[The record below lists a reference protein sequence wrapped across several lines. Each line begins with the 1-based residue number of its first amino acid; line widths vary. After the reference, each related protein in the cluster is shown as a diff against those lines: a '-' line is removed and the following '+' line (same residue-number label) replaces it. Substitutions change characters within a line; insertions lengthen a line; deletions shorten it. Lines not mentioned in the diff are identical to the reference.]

1 MGPRIILTQ
10 SVTGHY
16 SYNLRASDGQ
26 LLLTSP
32 CFTDRDTAI
41 SRINSTRALAR
52 RDGNYEVY
60 SAGGGRYYFELK
72 DNKWE
77 MLGASTIYSD
87 EQSVQKG
94 IYSLKCCAKASKLL
108 DMTIPE

>member
-16 SYNLRASDGQ
+16 SFNLYASAGQ

-32 CFTDRDTAI
+32 SFTDKDTALR
-41 SRINSTRALAR
+41 RINSTRHLAR

-72 DNKWE
+72 DNKGE
-77 MLGASTIYSD
+77 MLGASTIYAD
-87 EQSVQKG
+87 EQSVQEG
-94 IYSLKCCAKASKLL
+94 IVSLKRSARASRLL